1 MDYVITR
8 AKEDETDE
16 LMHYGVKGMKW
27 GHRKALPTPST
38 YNKVQSTKAQ
48 YKQAKKDYNKA
59 YNKAYS
65 YSSRHTIGQFTN
77 KKKKAESDRR
87 WNDAYDKANAV
98 EKAKTDYKQA
108 KAERKNKIN
117 STYRDIQKN
126 TSLGEK
132 LIYNDATRRKAAK
145 YVVDRNMTMQDAT
158 AKANA
163 DAVRNTGIILA
174 TWGGITLA
182 SLYASGR

>member
-8 AKEDETDE
+8 AKEDESDE
-16 LMHYGVKGMKW
+16 LMHYGVLGMKW
-27 GHRKALPTPST
+27 GKRKAVPTSST
-38 YNKVQSTKAQ
+38 SSKVQSTKAQ

-77 KKKKAESDRR
+77 KKKKAESNRR

-108 KAERKNKIN
+108 KTERKDKIN

-145 YVVDRNMTMQDAT
+145 YVVDRNMTMQDAKI
-158 AKANA
+158 KANA

-182 SLYASGR
+182 SLYANSH

>member
-8 AKEDETDE
+8 VKEDESDE
-16 LMHYGVKGMKW
+16 LMHYDVLGMKW
-27 GHRKALPTPST
+27 GKRKAVPTSST
-38 YNKVQSTKAQ
+38 FSKVQSTKAQ

-77 KKKKAESDRR
+77 KKKKAESNRR
-87 WNDAYDKANAV
+87 WNDTYDKANAV

-108 KAERKNKIN
+108 KTERKDKIN

-145 YVVDRNMTMQDAT
+145 YVVDRNMTMQDAKN
-158 AKANA
+158 KANA
-163 DAVRNTGIILA
+163 DARRNTAIYLGAIGA
-174 TWGGITLA
+174 YTVA
-182 SLYASGR
+182 NLYASSR

>member
-8 AKEDETDE
+8 VKEDESDE
-16 LMHYGVKGMKW
+16 LMHYGVLGMKW
-27 GHRKALPTPST
+27 GKRKALPTSST
-38 YNKVQSTKAQ
+38 YSKVQSTKAQ
-48 YKQAKKDYNKA
+48 YKQAKKA

-108 KAERKNKIN
+108 KTERKDKIN

-145 YVVDRNMTMQDAT
+145 YVVDRNMTMQDA
-158 AKANA
+158 KNQANA
-163 DAVRNTGIILA
+163 DARRNTAIYLGAIGA
-174 TWGGITLA
+174 YTVA
-182 SLYASGR
+182 NLYASSR

>member
-8 AKEDETDE
+8 VKEDESDE
-16 LMHYGVKGMKW
+16 LMHYGVLGMKW
-27 GHRKALPTPST
+27 GKRKAVPTSST
-38 YNKVQSTKAQ
+38 ASKVQSTKAQ

-77 KKKKAESDRR
+77 KKKKAESNRR

-108 KAERKNKIN
+108 KTERKDKIN
-117 STYRDIQKN
+117 S
-126 TSLGEK
+126 
-132 LIYNDATRRKAAK
+132 IYNDATRRKAAK
-145 YVVDRNMTMQDAT
+145 YVVDRNMTMQDAKN
-158 AKANA
+158 KANA

-182 SLYASGR
+182 SLYANSH